1 MPISHYS
8 KSAVFYLIIFEST
21 NHITPLFET
30 NKLKCRMIK
39 DSNILVVPLK
49 PESKS
54 PVSLFNR
61 IFLILPI

>member
-1 MPISHYS
+1 MPISHFS
-8 KSAVFYLIIFEST
+8 KSAVFYLIFEST

-39 DSNILVVPLK
+39 DSNILAVPLK

-54 PVSLFNR
+54 PGSLFNR
-61 IFLILPI
+61 IFLIFPI